1 MAVETPNRVEIAERM
16 SAADFYEFAPDT
28 KAELIDGVMV
38 VLMPPLDIH
47 ESLFNFLYR
56 LLGDYVDDHNLGIVR
71 GSRTSVE
78 LDEDQVYEP
87 DILFVA
93 QARREIVQRKGVVG
107 APDLVIEILSASTA
121 AHDRGAKLRGYERA
135 GVSEL
140 WLIDP
145 YGAVGTTFY
154 QREAGRYT
162 LIQPNERGKIFSRT
176 ILGFWINTAW
186 LWPKDRFIAVRQA
199 LAEIEQNTQNP

>member
-1 MAVETPNRVEIAERM
+1 MSVETHNRVEIAERM
-16 SAADFYEFAPDT
+16 SAADFYEFALDT
-28 KAELIDGVMV
+28 KAELVDGVMV
-38 VLMPPLDIH
+38 VPMPPLDIH

-56 LLGDYVDDHNLGIVR
+56 LLGDYVDDHNLGVIR

-78 LDEDQVYEP
+78 LAEDQVYEP
-87 DILFVA
+87 DLLFVS

-135 GVSEL
+135 GVGEL

-145 YGAVGTTFY
+145 YGAAGTTFY
-154 QREAGRYT
+154 ALEAGRFAV
-162 LIQPNERGKIFSRT
+162 IQPNEDGIIYTRT
-176 ILGFWINTAW
+176 IPRFWLNTAW
-186 LWPKDRFIAVRQA
+186 LWPKDRFITVRQA
-199 LAEIEQNTQNP
+199 LAEIEHVD